1 MDIDLLVTTLDLI
14 ATFAFAYVGARI
26 AANKGLDYGGI
37 VLVAAIA
44 SLSGGTLRNL
54 FLGQRPHWLLHP
66 EIFIAVI
73 LAVIITIVARQ
84 TGEVSRFV
92 LSLDSFGLAVAG
104 VSSSQ
109 FAISQGSSVV
119 GAIVLGVIGSIS
131 GGLFRD
137 LMCQIEPVVLHRETI
152 ATATLTGCTVYSLL
166 RFWDVEPLVA
176 SLSGAI
182 VIIAVREISIK
193 FDLHLPRVR
202 RS

>member
-1 MDIDLLVTTLDLI
+1 MDLLVTTLDLI

-37 VLVAAIA
+37 VLVSAIA

-66 EIFIAVI
+66 EIFLAVI
-73 LAVIITIVARQ
+73 LAVLITIVGRQ
-84 TGEVSRFV
+84 TGAVSRFV

-109 FAISQGSSVV
+109 FAMAQGSGVV
-119 GAIVLGVIGSIS
+119 GAIVLGVIGAIA

-137 LMCQIEPVVLHRETI
+137 LMCQVEPVVLHRETI
-152 ATATLTGCTVYSLL
+152 ASATFAGCTVYSLL
-166 RFWDVEPLVA
+166 RFWELEPLLA
-176 SLSGAI
+176 TLSGAI

-193 FDLHLPRVR
+193 FDINLPRVKR
-202 RS
+202 L

>member
-1 MDIDLLVTTLDLI
+1 MDLLVTTLDLI

-37 VLVAAIA
+37 VLVSAIA

-66 EIFIAVI
+66 EIF
-73 LAVIITIVARQ
+73 LAVLLAVLITIVGRQ
-84 TGEVSRFV
+84 TGTVGRFM

-109 FAISQGSSVV
+109 FAIAQGAGVV
-119 GAIVLGVIGSIS
+119 GATILGVIGAIS

-137 LMCQIEPVVLHRETI
+137 LMCQVEPVVLHRETI
-152 ATATLTGCTVYSLL
+152 ATATLSGCAVYSLL
-166 RFWDVEPLVA
+166 RFWEIEPLLA

-193 FDLHLPRVR
+193 FDINLPRVK

>member
-1 MDIDLLVTTLDLI
+1 MDLLVTTLDLI

-37 VLVAAIA
+37 VLVSAIA

-66 EIFIAVI
+66 EIFLAVI
-73 LAVIITIVARQ
+73 LAVLITIVGRQ
-84 TGEVSRFV
+84 TGAVSRFV
-92 LSLDSFGLAVAG
+92 RSLDSFGLAVAG

-109 FAISQGSSVV
+109 FAMAQGSGVV
-119 GAIVLGVIGSIS
+119 GAIVLGVIGAIA

-137 LMCQIEPVVLHRETI
+137 LMCQVEPVVLHRETI
-152 ATATLTGCTVYSLL
+152 ASATFAGCTVYSLL
-166 RFWDVEPLVA
+166 RFWELEPLLA
-176 SLSGAI
+176 TLSGAI

-193 FDLHLPRVR
+193 FDINLPRVKR
-202 RS
+202 L